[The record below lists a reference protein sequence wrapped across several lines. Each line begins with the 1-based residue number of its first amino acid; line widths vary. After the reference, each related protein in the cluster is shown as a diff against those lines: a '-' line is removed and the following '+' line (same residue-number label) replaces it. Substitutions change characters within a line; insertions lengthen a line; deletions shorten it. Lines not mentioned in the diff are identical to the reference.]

1 MPERLS
7 SLDSLDVKIVEA
19 LGTYGPRN
27 ITRIA
32 RTLGV
37 HLDTIRFRMNRMSS
51 LFRLGMHAA
60 VYHTNLGLKKAV
72 VFAEATLGNENLLFK
87 CLKVNSFYVYLTR
100 CYGAFEGCFAVYT
113 IPVDHCAEF
122 MSFLKEIEKLK
133 IAKQIR
139 LYWST
144 CFHTINQTSKW
155 FDYKTEQ
162 WMFRWDEWI
171 KEIPTQP
178 TNLPY
183 TLIDPKSWPM
193 NADELDLLIIQELE
207 VDAMI
212 SLKKI
217 AEIWK
222 TSPQRIKYHYQKHL
236 IERGLIEKYQIT
248 IRPFDRTS
256 SIMLWSIFKFDSSE
270 KMARF
275 ASSLLNKPFAIV
287 SGKILNEN
295 ALVAQIYLPTSEF
308 RPFMDC
314 LSQLCRDDFL
324 QSYSYVIQDRRKG
337 KWSRETIPFEDS
349 KDGKWIYNHNNH
361 IEGLKKLV
369 ERKTHHMGATNV
381 LLT

>member
-7 SLDSLDVKIVEA
+7 SLDSLDIKIVEA

-37 HLDTIRFRMNRMSS
+37 RPGTIRFRMNRMSS
-51 LFRLGMHAA
+51 LFRLRMHAA

-72 VFAEATLGNENLLFK
+72 VFAEATPGYEDLLFE

-122 MSFLKEIEKLK
+122 VRFIKEIEKFK

-139 LYWST
+139 FYWST

-162 WMFRWDEWI
+162 WTYRWHEWI

-183 TLIDPKSWPM
+183 TLIDPESWPM
-193 NADELDLLIIQELE
+193 KADELDLLIIQELE
-207 VDAMI
+207 VDAAI
-212 SLKKI
+212 SFKKI

-222 TSPQRIKYHYQKHL
+222 TSPQRIRYRYQNHL
-236 IERGLIEKYQIT
+236 IERGLIEKYQIA
-248 IRPFDRTS
+248 IRPFHRTS
-256 SIMLWSIFKFDSSE
+256 SIMLWFVFKFDSSG

-295 ALVAQIYLPTSEF
+295 ALVAQIYLPNSEF
-308 RPFMDC
+308 RPFIDC

-337 KWSRETIPFEDS
+337 RCSRETIPFEDS
-349 KDGKWIYNHNNH
+349 KDGKWIYDHKKHLKELQSLMSNH
-361 IEGLKKLV
+361 LKHV
-369 ERKTHHMGATNV
+369 
-381 LLT
+381 